1 MSFLRSNSED
11 KAIASLVAAVQADVQ
26 SEVLARDGFRVD
38 RSAGPVLSPA
48 DVPVLSPAPAPP
60 APAPPAPAPAPAPA
74 PMPGPAPGPA
84 PAVVVAASPTV
95 GTIPLGEGSMGP
107 PTVDFTR
114 TVCGVDYYMLA
125 GKAKLQESFEH
136 ALKAAILS
144 KVGHNLKEQDVKVE
158 LRPAPGAVLAQ
169 SVIDVSAASALAV
182 RQALNGHVVESDL
195 AVAIRTLAGI
205 DEVSIGTIA
214 VHSQPSE
221 CQDSASAKHQKSA
234 ATAPARNATSITEPG
249 GCNPACAAGR
259 GICGHGVCFCRS
271 PYSGPTCE
279 VEFKEDFMRFGYF
292 TVVCLVSVAIVLGF
306 FAADIVWRVTRPSP
320 KAAAVGTQQ
329 VKKETWRPQANERS
343 VYYN

>member
-1 MSFLRSNSED
+1 
-11 KAIASLVAAVQADVQ
+11 
-26 SEVLARDGFRVD
+26 
-38 RSAGPVLSPA
+38 
-48 DVPVLSPAPAPP
+48 
-60 APAPPAPAPAPAPA
+60 
-74 PMPGPAPGPA
+74 
-84 PAVVVAASPTV
+84 
-95 GTIPLGEGSMGP
+95 MGP

-136 ALKAAILS
+136 ALKEAILS
-144 KVGHNLKEQDVKVE
+144 EVGHNLKEQDVKVQ

-169 SVIDVSAASALAV
+169 SVIDVSATSALAV
-182 RQALNGHVVESDL
+182 RQALDGHVVESDL

-205 DEVSIGTIA
+205 DEVGTGTIA

-221 CQDSASAKHQKSA
+221 CQDSASAKSARKSSA
-234 ATAPARNATSITEPG
+234 AVAAATNNVTSNTEPG

-329 VKKETWRPQANERS
+329 VKKETWRPQAN
-343 VYYN
+343 